1 MAYGRSAFA
10 RCVRKCMRKDQGVLS
25 DVCMDVAAWSDRGP
39 SDVLAVQAEAGKKR
53 DVEQEAAAEVAKKR
67 ELEKERLFVQKLL
80 GQAADLE
87 IA

>member
-1 MAYGRSAFA
+1 
-10 RCVRKCMRKDQGVLS
+10 
-25 DVCMDVAAWSDRGP
+25 
-39 SDVLAVQAEAGKKR
+39 VQAEAGKKR